1 MATSASAFQPPPTYA
16 DVVLVDDRTKRSQ
29 FNPLWLDWFLRLA
42 AFVSQTGGT
51 NNVLQGGTLGQVL
64 TATGSA
70 YAVWSSNFNS
80 PSGTITAASAS
91 LSGSATASSLKG
103 TGTGGVGYA
112 TGAGGAVTQTGGR
125 TGAVTLN
132 KTCGQIT
139 LASAAGQAAWQTFTV
154 NNNTVAA
161 TDVIVVNVASST
173 NDYAVRVSAVAA
185 GSFNLAV
192 SAVSGT
198 ATDTPVLNFAVMK
211 AVTA

>member
-1 MATSASAFQPPPTYA
+1 METLASSYLPPPTYA
-16 DVVLVDDRTKRSQ
+16 DVVLVDERTRRSQ

-42 AFVSQTGGT
+42 AFT
-51 NNVLQGGTLGQVL
+51 
-64 TATGSA
+64 
-70 YAVWSSNFNS
+70 S
-80 PSGTITAASAS
+80 PP
-91 LSGSATASSLKG
+91 
-103 TGTGGVGYA
+103 
-112 TGAGGAVTQTGGR
+112 GGAVTQTGGR
-125 TGAVTLN
+125 TTAVTID

-139 LASAAGQAAWQTFTV
+139 LASEAGQAAWQTFTV
-154 NNNTVAA
+154 NNSTVAA
-161 TDVIVVNVASST
+161 TYVIVVNVASST